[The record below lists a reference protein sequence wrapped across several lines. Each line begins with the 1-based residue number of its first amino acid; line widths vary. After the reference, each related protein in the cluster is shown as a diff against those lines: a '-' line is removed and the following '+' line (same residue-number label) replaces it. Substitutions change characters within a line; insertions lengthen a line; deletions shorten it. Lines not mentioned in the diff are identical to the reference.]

1 MKYGVVLLVVFW
13 TWSVML
19 MSLILLFVMGVMVL
33 LWSGILLLGVGS
45 AVAVAFITFD

>member
-13 TWSVML
+13 TPRVPR
-19 MSLILLFVMGVMVL
+19 LILLFAMGVMVL
-33 LWSGILLLGVGS
+33 LWFGILLLDVGT